1 MLPDA
6 ETHVF
11 TCTGATQVMD
21 HVVHDYNMDQHG
33 DITLDKA
40 FRVSCNNA
48 FAQAAL
54 MMGDTALR
62 RTAEAFGFNDNFLFR
77 DLVVENS
84 VYPTQNRN
92 SVEIAWS
99 GAGQSQVVATPMH
112 MCMVAAAIAND
123 GVMMEPRLL
132 SLVESPTGKVRLRYS
147 QKVYRTACSPEM
159 AQIID
164 GYMKDVVKSG
174 TGTRAQVSGLT
185 IAGKT
190 GSAEGSD
197 NGMDVTY
204 PYAIS
209 VLVENGGSGGSVAA
223 PVARQVFE
231 YLRDNLPS

>member
-1 MLPDA
+1 MCSPSRA
-6 ETHVF
+6 P
-11 TCTGATQVMD
+11 TQVMD
-21 HVVHDYNMDQHG
+21 HAVHDYNMDQHG
-33 DITLDKA
+33 D
-40 FRVSCNNA
+40 VY
-48 FAQAAL
+48 AQAAL

-62 RTAEAFGFNDNFLFR
+62 RMAESFGFNDNFLFR

-84 VYPTQNRN
+84 VYPTENRN
-92 SVEIAWS
+92 SFEIAWS

-132 SLVESPTGKVRLRYS
+132 SLVESPSGNVRLRYS
-147 QKVYRTACSPEM
+147 QKVYRTACSPEL
-159 AQIID
+159 AEIID

-197 NGMDVTY
+197 NGVDVTHAWFVGY
-204 PYAIS
+204 IDSDQYLCHQRP
-209 VLVENGGSGGSVAA
+209 GGKRRQRRQRGA
-223 PVARQVFE
+223 PVARQV
-231 YLRDNLPS
+231 SGSTC